1 MITPPTPS
9 EQPTLL
15 DTSRLAFQKIIYDV
29 ESLYSLWRHQDSQE
43 IYLVGQSAATILPP
57 TTVIIGPFPH
67 DQEAKGYFKK
77 IQVSTMI
84 MLPMA

>member
-15 DTSRLAFQKIIYDV
+15 DTSRLSFQKVIYDV
-29 ESLYSLWRHQDSQE
+29 ESLYSLWQHRDSQE
-43 IYLVGQSAATILPP
+43 IFLVGQSARTITPP

-67 DQEAKGYFKK
+67 DGEAKNYFKR